1 MQFIMYWE
9 LNEDMP
15 SDERLAIDGQLMETG
30 LFPPEGAKVT
40 GWWGTPDNWGILM
53 IEADTAEAAFDSL
66 NVWRNAAAGIFTFT
80 KTAPAMKIEDSVAHG
95 AELMQKMA
103 AALGSD

>member
-15 SDERLAIDGQLMETG
+15 SDERLAVASQLMETG

-40 GWWGTPDNWGILM
+40 GWWATPDNWGILM

-95 AELMQKMA
+95 AELIQKMA